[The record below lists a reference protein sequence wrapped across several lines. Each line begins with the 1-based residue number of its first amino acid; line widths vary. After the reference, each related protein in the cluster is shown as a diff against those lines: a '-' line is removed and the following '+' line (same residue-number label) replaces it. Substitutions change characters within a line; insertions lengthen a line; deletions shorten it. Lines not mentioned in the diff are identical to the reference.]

1 MIADKIRQYIER
13 KGISQAA
20 IARKAGMT
28 KQAMSTSLRG
38 MRKLSA
44 EEYVAICDALGVG
57 TDYFA
62 EGGEEGA

>member
-1 MIADKIRQYIER
+1 MIADKIRQHIEQ

-44 EEYVAICDALGVG
+44 EEYVAICDALDVS

-62 EGGEEGA
+62 EEDEESA